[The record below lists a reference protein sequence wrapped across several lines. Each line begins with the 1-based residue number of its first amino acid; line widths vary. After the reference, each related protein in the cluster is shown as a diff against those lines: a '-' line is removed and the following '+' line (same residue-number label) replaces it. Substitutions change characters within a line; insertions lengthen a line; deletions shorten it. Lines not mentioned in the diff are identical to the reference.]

1 MTTAE
6 VSHNKEISGG
16 RIEGEKDSILL
27 SAKERIEGAWMFK
40 RGVFQQNVDPHVV
53 KTEVKRRES

>member
-16 RIEGEKDSILL
+16 RTEGEKDSILL
-27 SAKERIEGAWMFK
+27 SAKERIEGA
-40 RGVFQQNVDPHVV
+40 
-53 KTEVKRRES
+53 